1 MSPARKPFAAFG
13 RSSGRSS
20 SRSLR
25 RAALVAILLLAAAT
39 PVLAAEESG
48 VIGFDLARVINFSIL
63 ATILV
68 LVLRKPLGG
77 YLNART
83 QQIRDQL
90 VAARE
95 NREQAG
101 EAAEQAA
108 RVAAGLDDETAA
120 ARRRILEAA
129 SAEARRIVAA
139 AEEQAARIT
148 AGAEQELD
156 AEVRSAERRLASR
169 AAEAV
174 ARLARARLREGV
186 SAEDHRRLVGAGL
199 RAIRSPNR
207 AR

>member
-1 MSPARKPFAAFG
+1 MSRARTPFPH
-13 RSSGRSS
+13 SV
-20 SRSLR
+20 R
-25 RAALVAILLLAAAT
+25 RAVLTAILLFAAAA

-77 YLNART
+77 YLDARSR
-83 QQIRDQL
+83 QIRDQW

-95 NREQAG
+95 NREKAG

-108 RVAAGLDDETAA
+108 RIAAGLDDETAA
-120 ARRRILEAA
+120 ARERILAA
-129 SAEARRIVAA
+129 AAAEARRIVAA

-148 AGAEQELD
+148 AGAEQELG
-156 AEVRSAERRLASR
+156 AEVRAAERRLASR

-174 ARLARARLREGV
+174 ARLARARLGDGV
-186 SAEDHRRLVGAGL
+186 SAEDHRRLVGAGI
-199 RAIRSPNR
+199 RAIRSSHR
-207 AR
+207 SR